1 VKSLEIDCSC
11 KGTMA
16 VSPQVI
22 QNGAASVNITASK
35 TKALAVRTSSI
46 GSGQVEQ
53 RTLKPRGAELA
64 EQLNEETKQK
74 YVKGAPSMLS
84 IPISTLSNIV

>member
-1 VKSLEIDCSC
+1 
-11 KGTMA
+11 MA

-22 QNGAASVNITASK
+22 QNGAASANIMASRA
-35 TKALAVRTSSI
+35 KALAVRTNSI
-46 GSGQVEQ
+46 GSGLAEQ
-53 RTLKPRGAELA
+53 QTPKARGAELA

-74 YVKGAPSMLS
+74 YVKGAPKMLS

>member
-1 VKSLEIDCSC
+1 
-11 KGTMA
+11 MA

-22 QNGAASVNITASK
+22 QNGAASVNITAK

-53 RTLKPRGAELA
+53 RTPKPRGAELA